1 MLGHT
6 VRDQRL
12 KKGFTQAKL
21 ARLAGVSRRH
31 LAALEKGANVS
42 ILVLQKVASVLDLTD
57 IPLGT
62 VHLRPGE
69 AKGAVNMALLAD
81 TLREAREET
90 MRAQSRLADIEGILG
105 GNSTPSTTPTSSG
118 MAVVLTF
125 PRMPVR
131 YLDVLP
137 PAANGGPRALR
148 DQPEASRIETAGE
161 LRHGQPI
168 DASKKEWIILPS
180 SLLEK
185 DEVVYRA
192 RGTELQDQG
201 IEDGD
206 ILIVEMR
213 PRGRA
218 ANGELVLANIGE
230 LVFVGRWWQK
240 HGKKALM
247 SNGLAEVTVGKT
259 KRSLKVMAAV
269 NQIIRAERTG
279 A

>member
-57 IPLGT
+57 IPLGN

-105 GNSTPSTTPTSSG
+105 GNTTPLSGATSSG
-118 MAVVLTF
+118 TAVVLTF
-125 PRMPVR
+125 PRMPIR
-131 YLDVLP
+131 YLDVR
-137 PAANGGPRALR
+137 PAANAGPRTLR
-148 DQPEASRIETAGE
+148 DQAEASRIETAGE
-161 LRHGQPI
+161 LRHGQPV
-168 DASKKEWIILPS
+168 DATKKEWIILPS
-180 SLLEK
+180 SLVEE

-218 ANGELVLANIGE
+218 ANGELVLATIGE
-230 LVFVGRWWQK
+230 LVYVGRWWQK